1 MLGRSAAGRQHY
13 GLAYFM
19 HLEAIVK
26 DNEPKRRRHRE
37 VILGA
42 GFIFTAFLISAFL
55 GSFLFHSSPAR
66 ESSAPAWQSVAALV
80 VFIMGMTV
88 LVVVG
93 KIYLRNPRVA
103 VFLSLVA
110 LAMAVTALELPGIWP
125 NPSGS
130 LAVVLALVGWQTM
143 WIKHEDNP
151 AKYFLD
157 FRNWTFVLLALWLY
171 ISGGSYCRS
180 HLFGVSM
187 LFPCPTEDLLLAA
200 QGILVLVVVSELF
213 LILLEILYNA
223 V

>member
-171 ISGGSYCRS
+171 INQVFNFLPPRWGG
-180 HLFGVSM
+180 GQ
-187 LFPCPTEDLLLAA
+187 PTSVQIFQNSPA
-200 QGILVLVVVSELF
+200 
-213 LILLEILYNA
+213 
-223 V
+223 